1 MVKNG
6 HVYEMGKE
14 FKTLAGQLQ
23 THKNPL
29 YLFTIQFGCPR
40 GDTQGYRVRASNSK
54 LEISLN

>member
-40 GDTQGYRVRASNSK
+40 GDTQGYR
-54 LEISLN
+54 